1 MEVLNQFLPLLLL
14 IGVGYF
20 IYKLTKKS
28 RDKGKQLMVE
38 NYEKK
43 RRMEEEMET
52 LKNDNPSE
60 FERIKNEL
68 KEKEDRESLKDK
80 LWKKSRIGLWIL
92 VLPHLI
98 FEILVS
104 ELDNS
109 KMGGNFQF
117 SVIMNFF
124 ISRWYIKSQIYDK
137 GKVVENPILYG
148 IGIGL
153 IVFCI
158 RLLLGF
164 LVGISLK

>member
-20 IYKLTKKS
+20 IYKVTKKS
-28 RDKGKQLMVE
+28 KEKGKQLMVE

-60 FERIKNEL
+60 FDRIKNEL

-92 VLPHLI
+92 VLPHVI
-98 FEILVS
+98 FEQVMKDLS
-104 ELDNS
+104 DE
-109 KMGGNFQF
+109 GGNFQI
-117 SVIMNFF
+117 SVIINFY
-124 ISRWYIKSQIYDK
+124 ISRWYIKNQIFDK
-137 GKVVENPILYG
+137 GKVVTNPILYG

-158 RLLLGF
+158 RLTLGF
-164 LVGISLK
+164 LFGIIFM